1 MSKGYWQFD
10 WFAGP
15 GETMKYVINNNIKY
29 HEDRSE
35 LESLKDAA
43 PPVVLTATLNRL
55 LSALIRNNNQVLSR
69 DTLLTQVWEG
79 HGQVASGNNLNNAIS
94 MLRKAFSSLGEEEI
108 IVTLPRQ
115 GFMFS
120 AVELGTA
127 DSQSEPLPTGETVAA
142 ADFPDPP
149 PRLKGP
155 RIRRFALATL
165 LVLATASGVWAWQDA
180 GYKPFSTVVVGH
192 IGSCEVRFVTSFHKP
207 APGRVDLTHLR
218 KMLEQDGISRCKEP
232 ATLLYYD
239 TQSLV
244 PHAEGRARVAYY
256 YYCPQAQMKAGT
268 AQCENIYENQ
278 EL

>member
-120 AVELGTA
+120 ASELDTA
-127 DSQSEPLPTGETVAA
+127 DSQTEELITPTPCEGGMERPGYALFFGLAALALVAA
-142 ADFPDPP
+142 
-149 PRLKGP
+149 GG
-155 RIRRFALATL
+155 
-165 LVLATASGVWAWQDA
+165 SVWAWLEA
-180 GYKPFSTVVVGH
+180 GYASVRTLDVGK
-192 IGSCEVRFVTSFHKP
+192 IGSCDVRFVTPYHKVN
-207 APGRVDLTHLR
+207 PGEVDLQHLQTLLQQQKPHACR
-218 KMLEQDGISRCKEP
+218 EP

-239 TQSLV
+239 SKSVVPNADGLV
-244 PHAEGRARVAYY
+244 RTSYF
-256 YYCPQAQMKAGT
+256 YYCPQPVTAAGK
-268 AQCENIYENQ
+268 AQCENIYEQ
-278 EL
+278 WAK